1 VAREKIL
8 ARDFVFELSTDG
20 GTTWLPIGGIETWSP
35 SSDIT
40 RTDDTDFD
48 SDGWAEHK
56 VVARGRS
63 LTLEGFYKEDPSGA
77 SGTPLGADQDP
88 GQAALIDLSDAIG
101 YASVQD
107 FRITSPGGNKTE
119 GKVSADV
126 TFGGGDKNGNASFSA
141 QLTWQGQPAYTPAPA
156 VP

>member
-1 VAREKIL
+1 M
-8 ARDFVFELSTDG
+8 FELSTDG
-20 GTTWLPIGGIETWSP
+20 GTTYIPIGGVETWSP

-56 VVARGRS
+56 VVARGAS
-63 LTLEGFYKEDPSGA
+63 LTLEGFYKEDPAGA
-77 SGTPLGADQDP
+77 PGGDRDP
-88 GQAALIDLSDAIG
+88 GQAALIDLSEAIG

-126 TFGGGDKNGNASFSA
+126 TYGGGDKNGNASFSA
-141 QLTWQGQPAYTPAPA
+141 ELTWNGQPTFTPA
-156 VP
+156 V